1 MPEYP
6 DIREIDEIDSKYE
19 NLFIEIESK
28 WEEMRI
34 SNDVKESTNAK
45 KKKFFRVNALHVL
58 WSLWFGSFCIFLT
71 LKWTSS
77 LSTKFFWTQKTVG
90 LVLKSNMSY
99 TVSICVETFKSSTRR
114 KFSSVFAGSSDHH
127 TYPYFIYFQFYKF
140 LVLPVS
146 SFPWNSINSRYF
158 L

>member
-1 MPEYP
+1 MM
-6 DIREIDEIDSKYE
+6 
-19 NLFIEIESK
+19 
-28 WEEMRI
+28 W
-34 SNDVKESTNAK
+34 
-45 KKKFFRVNALHVL
+45 KKFFQRINECKKK
-58 WSLWFGSFCIFLT
+58 SLWFGSFCIFLT

-114 KFSSVFAGSSDHH
+114 KFSFVFAGSSDHH
-127 TYPYFIYFQFYKF
+127 TYPYFIYFHFYKF

-158 L
+158 LQFLIYLPDTRYSDQPRQLQNCSKCDGS